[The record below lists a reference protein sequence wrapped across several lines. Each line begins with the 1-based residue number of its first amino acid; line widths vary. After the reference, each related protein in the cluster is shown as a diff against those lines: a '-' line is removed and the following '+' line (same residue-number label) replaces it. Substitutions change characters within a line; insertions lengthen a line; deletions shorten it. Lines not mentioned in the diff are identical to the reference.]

1 MLDPIRRLLTE
12 AGKARQPRAF
22 WQTATEILSES
33 AGGARVQLTYK
44 GLNES
49 GTLEAGASG
58 KDGETFL
65 TDYHDAEGRHVNA
78 RFEGLPAGFP
88 GEVLRSTIEIAT
100 HLAVMVA
107 RRSGLERER
116 RLGTFLVELSR
127 WLLAAPERE
136 LLLRYTLQSVTSLVD
151 AQGAYVALRGA
162 APDTLRVAST
172 VGQCVELDGAEI
184 GVGASAAGGVTRTG
198 EPFLADD
205 ILSEAD
211 AQRALSPSGMARAA
225 MIAPL
230 RTSSGVAGAVG
241 VVRYL
246 RTGAEQPLPFTLM
259 ELQYLTAVAAYIAGG
274 LELSEAVS
282 GARAAA
288 ERAHAMVDGSP
299 LPMALVERSGRI
311 QQLNQAACRLLGI
324 PSEAQALGMHLEAL
338 GLSPSEI
345 SLHLVLARPRDGTPW
360 HGRVLVTQPSG
371 DRRICDCT
379 ISGLSGVG
387 PDNLLVAL
395 YDRTD
400 ELRAQR
406 ELIAREKLATVG
418 EIASGVAHEADNPLA
433 AIRMEAELL
442 GRASKDPDTSTMA
455 ATITRE
461 VDRAARIVRSL
472 LRLAR
477 RADTTPTRVQ
487 MNDLVHDVAEI
498 RQRVLRTKS
507 VEFRT
512 TLDQSAPA
520 VLGLGQELQ
529 QVVIN
534 LVTNAEYVV
543 RGRKPAIVQLRTQAR
558 EGWVRL
564 TVDDSGPG
572 IPREIRGRTFD
583 PFFTTKGPDGGDDEP
598 GGAREEAE
606 DHDFLPRH
614 QDAEDVAPA
623 EPAHGEEHQAVRD
636 LDGVDQIERPR
647 EEAEQS
653 EYRVAREVQRER
665 EGNGPHAVEGHGKK
679 IDAKT
684 HRRQDA

>member
-1 MLDPIRRLLTE
+1 MLDPIRKLLTE
-12 AGKARQPRAF
+12 AGKAKQTRAF
-22 WQTATEILSES
+22 WQAATDILSEW
-33 AGGARVQLTYK
+33 AGGARVHLTYK
-44 GLNES
+44 GLSES

-58 KDGETFL
+58 GDGETFL
-65 TDYHDAEGRHVNA
+65 TDYHDAEGRHVSA

-100 HLAVMVA
+100 QLAVMVA

-151 AQGAYVALRGA
+151 AQGAYVALRGVT
-162 APDTLRVAST
+162 PDTLRVAST

-184 GVGASAAGGVTRTG
+184 AIDASATGRVIRTG
-198 EPFLADD
+198 EPFLTDN
-205 ILSEAD
+205 ILTEAD
-211 AQRALSPSGMARAA
+211 AQRGLSPSGMARAA

-246 RTGAEQPLPFTLM
+246 RAGAEEPSPFTLM

-299 LPMALVERSGRI
+299 LPMALVERSG
-311 QQLNQAACRLLGI
+311 QVLQLNQAACRLFGI
-324 PSEAQALGMHLEAL
+324 PSEAQALGTHLEAL

-345 SLHLVLARPRDGTPW
+345 SLHLVLARPRDGSPW

-379 ISGLSGVG
+379 ITGLSGVG
-387 PDNLLVAL
+387 PDSLLVAL

-418 EIASGVAHEADNPLA
+418 EIASGVAHEVNNPLA
-433 AIRMEAELL
+433 AIRMEAEML
-442 GRASKDPDTSTMA
+442 GRSTQDAEASTAA
-455 ATITRE
+455 ATIVRE

-477 RADTTPTRVQ
+477 RADTTPVRIQ
-487 MNDLVHDVAEI
+487 LNELVRDVAEI
-498 RQRVLRTKS
+498 RQRVLRTDNIE
-507 VEFRT
+507 VRT
-512 TLDQSAPA
+512 RMDQGAEA

-534 LVTNAEYVV
+534 LVTNAEHAV
-543 RGRKPAIVQLRTQAR
+543 RGRPNAVIELATEAR
-558 EGWVRL
+558 NDWVRL
-564 TVDDSGPG
+564 TVEDSGPG
-572 IPREIRGRTFD
+572 VPVNVRSRIFD
-583 PFFTTKGPDGGDDEP
+583 PFFTTKSPDEGSGLGLSICQRVVAEVGGRIWLEDSSTL
-598 GGAREEAE
+598 GGAKFVVEMPAA
-606 DHDFLPRH
+606 PV
-614 QDAEDVAPA
+614 QD
-623 EPAHGEEHQAVRD
+623 D
-636 LDGVDQIERPR
+636 LIG
-647 EEAEQS
+647 
-653 EYRVAREVQRER
+653 
-665 EGNGPHAVEGHGKK
+665 
-679 IDAKT
+679 
-684 HRRQDA
+684 